1 MLTSISVT
9 IIAGFVVIFVI
20 ALIPV
25 LVQIRRVA
33 KEAERLLEATRQ
45 QIVPLSHD
53 VVRVVDDIGDLVKQ
67 GQRQMVKV
75 EDSMNAVRETALK
88 LRDVESL
95 FKDRIEKPLLNLIAV
110 VAALIK
116 GTRALAK
123 HMKKE

>member
-33 KEAERLLEATRQ
+33 KGAERLLEATRQ

-53 VVRVVDDIGDLVKQ
+53 VVRLVDDIGDLVKQ

>member
-25 LVQIRRVA
+25 LVQIRRLA

-53 VVRVVDDIGDLVKQ
+53 VVRLVDDIGDLVKQ

-75 EDSMNAVRETALK
+75 EDSVNAVRETALK

-116 GTRALAK
+116 GTRALVK

>member
-75 EDSMNAVRETALK
+75 EDSVNAVRETALK

-116 GTRALAK
+116 GTRALVK
-123 HMKKE
+123 HRKKE

>member
-53 VVRVVDDIGDLVKQ
+53 VVRVVDDIRDLVKQ

-75 EDSMNAVRETALK
+75 EDSVNAVRETALK

-116 GTRALAK
+116 GTRALVK

>member
-25 LVQIRRVA
+25 LVQIRRLA

-53 VVRVVDDIGDLVKQ
+53 VVRLVDDIGDLVKQ

-75 EDSMNAVRETALK
+75 EDSVNAVRETALK

-95 FKDRIEKPLLNLIAV
+95 FKDRIEKPLLNMIAV

-116 GTRALAK
+116 GTRALVK

>member
-75 EDSMNAVRETALK
+75 EDSVNAVRETALK

-116 GTRALAK
+116 GTRALVK

>member
-25 LVQIRRVA
+25 LVQIRRLA

-75 EDSMNAVRETALK
+75 EDSVNAVRETALK

-116 GTRALAK
+116 GTRALVK